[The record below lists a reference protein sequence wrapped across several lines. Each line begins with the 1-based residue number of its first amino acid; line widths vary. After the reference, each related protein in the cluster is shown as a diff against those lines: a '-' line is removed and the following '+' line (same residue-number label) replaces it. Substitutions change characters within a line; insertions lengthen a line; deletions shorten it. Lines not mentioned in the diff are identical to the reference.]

1 MACKI
6 THRVHDQ
13 QIRFANRDA
22 AERYA
27 EIMGG
32 GVQNW
37 IFTTV
42 PDTDDRNPRPHVVSA
57 VGGPGHPAGTDE
69 RLLRPDAA

>member
-1 MACKI
+1 MACEI
-6 THRVHDQ
+6 THRVTCQ
-13 QIRFANRDA
+13 QIRFTHRDA

-32 GVQNW
+32 GVHNW

-42 PDTDDRNPRPHVVSA
+42 PDTNTP
-57 VGGPGHPAGTDE
+57 VGSTTGSTERTPATHQ
-69 RLLRPDAA
+69 

>member
-1 MACKI
+1 MACTI
-6 THRVHDQ
+6 INRLNDQ
-13 QIRFANRDA
+13 RIRFSSRDA

-32 GVQNW
+32 GVHNW

-42 PDTDDRNPRPHVVSA
+42 PDTNTPVGSTTGSA
-57 VGGPGHPAGTDE
+57 ERMPATHQ
-69 RLLRPDAA
+69 